1 MEKLEA
7 ELLTEL
13 IFQNRLLSYKMQK
26 INTVEYEISYV
37 WTW

>member
-7 ELLTEL
+7 ELL

-26 INTVEYEISYV
+26 INTVEYEISSV